1 MLMYRFS
8 KHFMNDATAAYQLAL
23 VWKITGNTSY
33 ADKAVSILNGWAS
46 TLKGIGCNASSS
58 WDFILM
64 AGTQGYQFAN
74 AAEIMRSYSGFS
86 ASNLAAF
93 QSLMRNVWYPICALK
108 NGLSVY
114 NVAPSSLNIYANWD
128 LGCIAQVMAIGV
140 LTDNSTM
147 FNEAVSYFK
156 TGAGNGA
163 AQKVAYYIHQGYYGQ
178 CQEAGRD
185 QGM

>member
-1 MLMYRFS
+1 M
-8 KHFMNDATAAYQLAL
+8 LAL
-23 VWKITGNTSY
+23 
-33 ADKAVSILNGWAS
+33 
-46 TLKGIGCNASSS
+46 
-58 WDFILM
+58 
-64 AGTQGYQFAN
+64 AGTIFSWLEHKVAN
-74 AAEIMRSYSGFS
+74 AAEIMRNYSGFS

-93 QSLMRNVWYPICALK
+93 QSLMRNVWYPICART

-114 NVAPSSLNIYANWD
+114 NVSASGLNVYANWD

-163 AQKVAYYIHQGYYGQ
+163 AQKVAYYIHPGYYGQ

-185 QGM
+185 QGMWICYQKT